1 MSIRHASTAAGLAL
15 GASLCLACNGPGTTS
30 SSSGDSSSSSGST
43 ATDATTE
50 TTAEASSVGTTI
62 TPTTSTTTGD
72 ASSTTGGMTV
82 TRRVF
87 ITAATFHGDLKT
99 QGAGSDGVDGADRL
113 CANAAAS
120 AGLDGTWVA
129 WVSSAD
135 VDALTRLAEDGR
147 WVLLD
152 GSTEV
157 FASRGT
163 IQFGPLHAIDLAE
176 SGVTLPAGELVWTN
190 TDSLGRNSTAG
201 QNNACDDWSAQTGLA
216 AVGVLFDP
224 DFGGPGLSWTDTKQP
239 RGCGSEYHL
248 YCFED

>member
-1 MSIRHASTAAGLAL
+1 MSDRRRTIILIVGLGLAGCGDSGTGTDTASTGAATSSTTSTGTSTGEPTTA
-15 GASLCLACNGPGTTS
+15 GPGTDSGPSTGTS
-30 SSSGDSSSSSGST
+30 G
-43 ATDATTE
+43 
-50 TTAEASSVGTTI
+50 
-62 TPTTSTTTGD
+62 PTTGG
-72 ASSTTGGMTV
+72 SSTTGGELV
-82 TRRVF
+82 ARRVF
-87 ITAATFHGDLKT
+87 ITAAAFHGDLKS

-129 WVSSAD
+129 WISSAD